1 MDVADTDKSR
11 SVMDSDDSGNR
22 HQRISTFL
30 GWNGDRL
37 ASQIGEH
44 PKSDSCPMNKIEIP
58 GMLNRRRWSVLRKA
72 QIIGVVTGALV
83 TVSIPVLHIIHTTTK
98 PTDAATDYID
108 AAAILWRVA
117 SWPTWKICEPFG
129 WKPFLYT
136 ERGLS

>member
-1 MDVADTDKSR
+1 MDPHVF
-11 SVMDSDDSGNR
+11 GER
-22 HQRISTFL
+22 HQCISPL
-30 GWNGDRL
+30 LSLYRDRV
-37 ASQIGEH
+37 ASQTGEN
-44 PKSDSCPMNKIEIP
+44 PKSDPCPMNKIETP

-117 SWPTWKICEPFG
+117 
-129 WKPFLYT
+129 
-136 ERGLS
+136 

>member
-1 MDVADTDKSR
+1 MDPHVFGERHQCISPLLSWNLDRVVSQTSENPKADPCPVNEIKSPEELNRHSR
-11 SVMDSDDSGNR
+11 SVM
-22 HQRISTFL
+22 
-30 GWNGDRL
+30 
-37 ASQIGEH
+37 
-44 PKSDSCPMNKIEIP
+44 
-58 GMLNRRRWSVLRKA
+58 RKA
-72 QIIGVVTGALV
+72 QVIGVVTGALV

-136 ERGLS
+136 ERGLSLVVLGLVAVTN